1 MDQNMKI
8 LIADDFPE
16 VTRTMRYILRNI
28 GFRNV
33 READGGKAVLRALK
47 KEKYDLIFCD
57 WGMPDMSGVEVLKKI
72 RSDDELKHIPFIMV
86 TAEAEKEKILAA
98 IKAGVSNYIVKP
110 FTAKTI
116 SETIKKVFDD

>member
-1 MDQNMKI
+1 MDLNMKI

-16 VTRTMRYILRNI
+16 VTRMMRYMLRNI
-28 GFRNV
+28 GFKNI
-33 READGGKAVLRALK
+33 READGGKAVLKALK

-57 WGMPDMSGVEVLKKI
+57 WSMPDMSGMEVLKKI
-72 RSDDELKHIPFIMV
+72 RSDDELKDIPFIMV

-98 IKAGVSNYIVKP
+98 IKAGVSNYILKP

-116 SETIKKVFDD
+116 GETLKKVFDD

>member
-1 MDQNMKI
+1 MDLNMKI

-16 VTRTMRYILRNI
+16 VTKVMRYILKNI
-28 GFRNV
+28 GFRNI
-33 READGGKAVLRALK
+33 REVYGGKAVLRALK

-57 WGMPDMSGVEVLKKI
+57 WSMPDMSGMEVLKKI
-72 RSDDELKHIPFIMV
+72 RSDDELKDIPFIMV

-98 IKAGVSNYIVKP
+98 IKAGVSNYILKP

-116 SETIKKVFDD
+116 IETLKKVFDD

>member
-1 MDQNMKI
+1 MDLNIKI

-16 VTRTMRYILRNI
+16 VTRVMRYMLKNI

-33 READGGKAVLRALK
+33 READGGRAVLRALK

-57 WGMPDMSGVEVLKKI
+57 WAMPDMSGVEVLKII
-72 RSDDELKHIPFIMV
+72 RSDDELKDIPFIMV
-86 TAEAEKEKILAA
+86 TAKAEEEKILAA
-98 IKAGVSNYIVKP
+98 IKAGVSNYILKP

-116 SETIKKVFDD
+116 NETLMKVFGD

>member
-1 MDQNMKI
+1 MDLNMKI

-16 VTRTMRYILRNI
+16 VTRVMRYMLKNI

-33 READGGKAVLRALK
+33 READGGRAVLRALK

-57 WGMPDMSGVEVLKKI
+57 WAMPEMSGVEVLKII
-72 RSDDELKHIPFIMV
+72 RSDDELKDIPFIMV

-110 FTAKTI
+110 FTAETI
-116 SETIKKVFDD
+116 SETLKKVFDD